1 MPSFTFTSPQG
12 KMYTVNGPEGA
23 TKEQAF
29 GILQQQLGSAKPEAP
44 QTGLSALPPEPGAQQ
59 PAPQQP
65 EESLGK
71 KIAGVGEA
79 GLALGTGA
87 IAGPV
92 GAAYGVGKSLASGKY
107 GTQAGVAEGE
117 KAGTELANKLTYQ
130 PRTRTG
136 QEAVG
141 AIGKAF
147 DESKLA
153 GLPVEGQT
161 IGQIPRV
168 PEAVGEA
175 TNALKAAPKAIAKA
189 AIDKLPGID
198 PETAQ
203 LAKDAHS
210 MGFRLTPDQVMGG
223 KYMKA
228 AGEGASYVPLSG
240 SNIKGNR
247 AVFNQQ
253 LVKQIGGEGD
263 KLTRQTF
270 NNAMKASGNAIGD
283 IAERTPLPIKPSLIA
298 GLREHASGQ
307 LPDVANVVN
316 HYVDLVNTQAKDG
329 VLPGSV
335 FRKIN
340 TDLGSRI
347 RSTSNGDLKFALNG
361 LQEDLMDARTP
372 FLSKADAAAYNVAR
386 KRYAIGKTL
395 EPLVAKSPTGDIPP
409 SLLLGALNAT
419 KSGKSLVAKGAAGD
433 LGKLADIGQ
442 RFLKESSS
450 SGTAERRWAQ
460 AIPSTLGGLAGAGAG
475 AAGAGAGAAGGLI
488 GAYGLA
494 NAYNRFGPAVTQRL
508 LDRPPQ

>member
-1 MPSFTFTSPQG
+1 MAGPWEKYAAQAPSAPPWEKYG
-12 KMYTVNGPEGA
+12 GA
-23 TKEQAF
+23 KA
-29 GILQQQLGSAKPEAP
+29 AAP
-44 QTGLSALPPEPGAQQ
+44 QTGLEALPPEPGAPQNA
-59 PAPQQP
+59 APQPP

-79 GLALGTGA
+79 GASLATGA
-87 IAGPV
+87 LAGPI
-92 GAAYGVGKSLASGKY
+92 GAAYGVGKTLASGKY

-117 KAGTELANKLTYQ
+117 KAGTELASKLTYQ
-130 PRTRTG
+130 PKTRTG

-141 AIGKAF
+141 AVGKAL
-147 DESKLA
+147 EPLQA
-153 GLPVEGQT
+153 LPVEGQM
-161 IGQIPRV
+161 IGQIPRI
-168 PEAVGEA
+168 PAAIGKAEG
-175 TNALKAAPKAIAKA
+175 ALAAAPKAIAKA

-223 KYMKA
+223 KYAKA
-228 AGEGASYVPLSG
+228 IGEGASYVPLSG

-283 IAERTPLPIKPSLIA
+283 IAERTPLPIKPNLIA
-298 GLREHASGQ
+298 GLREHAAGQ

-372 FLSKADAAAYNVAR
+372 YLSKEDAAAYNVAR

-442 RFLKESSS
+442 RFLKESPS

-475 AAGAGAGAAGGLI
+475 AAGAGTGAAGGLAA
-488 GAYGLA
+488 AYGAA
-494 NAYNRFGPAVTQRL
+494 NLYNRFGPAVTQQL
-508 LDRPPQ
+508 IDRPPR